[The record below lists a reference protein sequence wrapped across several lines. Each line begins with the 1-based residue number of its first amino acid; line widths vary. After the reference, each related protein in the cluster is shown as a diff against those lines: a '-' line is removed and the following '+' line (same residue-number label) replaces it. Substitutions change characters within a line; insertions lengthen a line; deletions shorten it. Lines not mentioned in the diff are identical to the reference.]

1 MFAIQG
7 KAAAGVL
14 EVEVVVEMLVE
25 MLVFDLTSF
34 GTTSVLG
41 VSVNMSSLISGF
53 AFPMV
58 GLPLLLLLC
67 PRSPKLKS
75 FSAYM

>member
-1 MFAIQG
+1 MFVIQG
-7 KAAAGVL
+7 KAAAGVLEVL

-25 MLVFDLTSF
+25 MMVFDLTSF

-53 AFPMV
+53 AW
-58 GLPLLLLLC
+58 C
-67 PRSPKLKS
+67 
-75 FSAYM
+75 